1 MFKKMKKYL
10 LLIPCMIF
18 GMFLFSNSNVSAN
31 EARLVNSVGSVYVG
45 DQVKDNKYYF
55 SNDFM
60 WEFKVEGYDA
70 IWRGD
75 AFVKWR
81 VVNPAGMATE
91 WHGGLKDTR
100 YVDNNGKFTI
110 KKYNELSYTKN
121 VGLSGRDSIAP
132 VSTYYVDIEYYSFT
146 IWSNHEEE
154 MDETIKIVV
163 GANTEGTAYIPTIE
177 VDYESASRNF
187 TIGASLVD
195 DSGKGTG
202 VITSLKYFFTEAKEE
217 DVKKSA
223 FKHALPISYG
233 KTASATLENVDA
245 SAKYL
250 YVLAES
256 GNGYYS
262 ILEYSI
268 DSKTPTDTET
278 DTDKTPESNEKDD
291 KGGLF
296 DYKFGEIILIVL
308 VIVLVVSCALIITQ
322 KIVDYK
328 KRLY

>member
-1 MFKKMKKYL
+1 MFKKIKKYL
-10 LLIPCMIF
+10 LIIPCMVF
-18 GMFLFSNSNVSAN
+18 GMFLFSNVDVSAN
-31 EARLVNSVGSVYVG
+31 EAKLMRSTPVYVG
-45 DQVKDNKYYF
+45 DQTKSNRYYF
-55 SNDFM
+55 SNDFL
-60 WEFKVEGYDA
+60 WEFQVEGYDA

-81 VVNPAGMATE
+81 VVNPAGMATS
-91 WHGGLKDTR
+91 WQGSVKDTR
-100 YVDNNGKFTI
+100 YVDNNGKFSI
-110 KKYNELSYTKN
+110 KKYNELQYVEN
-121 VGLSGRDSIAP
+121 VGLSGRDSVAP
-132 VSTYYVDIEYYSFT
+132 GSTYYVDIQYYTFNLWPSH
-146 IWSNHEEE
+146 SKN

-163 GANTEGTAYIPTIE
+163 GANLDGVAYIPTIS

-187 TIGASLVD
+187 AIVASVTD
-195 DSGKGTG
+195 GNGKGTG
-202 VITSLKYFFTEAKEE
+202 IITNLKYFFSTQKRD
-217 DVKKSA
+217 DVEKSS
-223 FKHALPISYG
+223 FSHSLSISYG
-233 KTASATLENVDA
+233 NTVNASLQNTDTSSE
-245 SAKYL
+245 YL

-262 ILEYSI
+262 ILEFDIENKSV
-268 DSKTPTDTET
+268 TDT
-278 DTDKTPESNEKDD
+278 DDDKTPESNEDDED